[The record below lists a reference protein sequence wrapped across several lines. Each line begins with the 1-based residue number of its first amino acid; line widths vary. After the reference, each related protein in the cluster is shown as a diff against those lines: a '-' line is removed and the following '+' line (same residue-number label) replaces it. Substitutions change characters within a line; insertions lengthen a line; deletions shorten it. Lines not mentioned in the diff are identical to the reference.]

1 MTIAD
6 VSVVIPYFEAS
17 DCIERCLLSVASQT
31 VRVREVIVVDDG
43 SRLAFSVPDGLSRR
57 LAADITTIRLE
68 RNMGA
73 AAARNAGVR
82 RAQGRYIAFL
92 DADDVWMPE
101 KIEIQ
106 HGLMQARAWT
116 MSAHDY
122 TFVRG
127 LRDDSAGSGPETRA
141 VSRLDFVFGNP
152 FFTPTVMVLRE
163 GFKPFDEAF
172 RRTDDYKAWLENFEP
187 GSTFFIKRRLAS
199 GFKPPIGHSGL
210 TGSVLVMH
218 RSFIRVLASLHA
230 EGKVSIP
237 FYLATN
243 AVEYLKLPLRCL
255 RIALARL
262 ATRS

>member
-6 VSVVIPYFEAS
+6 VSVVIPYYEAA
-17 DCIERCLLSVASQT
+17 DCIDRCLLSVASQT

-43 SRLAFSVPDGLSRR
+43 SRLAFSVPDGLPRG

-82 RAQGRYIAFL
+82 RAQGKYIAFL

-106 HGLMQARAWT
+106 HGLMQARGWT

-122 TFVRG
+122 TFVRRPEDDAASG
-127 LRDDSAGSGPETRA
+127 DPELRPVR
-141 VSRLDFVFGNP
+141 RMDFVFGNP

-163 GFKPFDEAF
+163 GFKLFDEAF

-187 GSTFFIKRRLAS
+187 GATFFIKRKLAS

-210 TGSVLVMH
+210 TGSVLMMH

-237 FYLATN
+237 FYLATT

-262 ATRS
+262 ATRP